1 MTSEGVLAGLGL
13 MMGLALAGLCAA
25 GEGTDARVELL
36 WPDGAPGAKGDAPA
50 DKYKRV
56 SDERAGAY
64 SALVGIAA
72 NRCFETGQPV
82 RIAGL
87 VTGLTP
93 PDRAPMPSRS
103 GPLPMPLRIK
113 IP

>member
-1 MTSEGVLAGLGL
+1 MLKEIFGN
-13 MMGLALAGLCAA
+13 
-25 GEGTDARVELL
+25 
-36 WPDGAPGAKGDAPA
+36 API

-64 SALVGIAA
+64 SLLIGAAA
-72 NRCFETGQPV
+72 NRCFETGRPV
-82 RIAGL
+82 RIDEL

-93 PDRAPMPSRS
+93 PDRVRMPDRTAPVPMPMRV
-103 GPLPMPLRIK
+103 K